1 MLRKHSPQ
9 SIYAISTLSVSFEV
23 YVTDS
28 GMNFFI
34 ADWITT
40 QGPLEV
46 FSIIGGTHVFVMA
59 LTIPMYIYGKRARSL
74 TARKKFY
81 KAVMAK

>member
-1 MLRKHSPQ
+1 M
-9 SIYAISTLSVSFEV
+9 
-23 YVTDS
+23 TDL

>member
-9 SIYAISTLSVSFEV
+9 LTYAIYIRSVYFED
-23 YVTDS
+23 YVTDL

-59 LTIPMYIYGKRARSL
+59 LAVPMYIYGKRARSL

>member
-9 SIYAISTLSVSFEV
+9 STFATSTLL
-23 YVTDS
+23 VTLVVDMTDL

-74 TARKKFY
+74 TARKNFY